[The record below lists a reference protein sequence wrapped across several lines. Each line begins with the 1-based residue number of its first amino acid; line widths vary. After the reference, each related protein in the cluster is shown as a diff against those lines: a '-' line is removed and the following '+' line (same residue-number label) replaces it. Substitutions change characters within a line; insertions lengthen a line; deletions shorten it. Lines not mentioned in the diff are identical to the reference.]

1 MSYGYSNK
9 TLTKVNSLEREKLT
23 LESVSSVNGYRITER
38 KRENKFTAISMLKR
52 ATADNDKS
60 AIKRA
65 TRFFFCGSQKHI
77 LSVDNVATNLY
88 THRCKDRH
96 CTECQAIKSYVWQ
109 KKITE
114 VLQSLSEV
122 KKYQK
127 FSFVFLTLTIKNPKI
142 HELRNTLSLMNKA
155 VNRMFK
161 REKFKFV
168 LGGVRSTE
176 ITRGQSGSDEC
187 HPHFHLL
194 LLVPSGYFKGEGY
207 LKLEEW
213 GREWGDCLD
222 LTAKEMRKKGL
233 SVPYSVDDY
242 TKGYPIVN
250 VKRAKDYDRK
260 TNLTIENSVENGGQ
274 LVNYVLKYSVKGT
287 DIIDRKKGSNDL
299 WFFEYDQQIKGVR
312 MITPVGLFREKL
324 RDLEKPDFDFNNAY
338 AEIKI
343 KAQEGKAKVMTVN
356 FDYNDDN
363 YNVVN
368 MFNEN
373 NKNHNEL
380 IKDALRNKA
389 HMLVKG
395 QLDLYYDLLKIHNE
409 NADKINEIRKKLF
422 IRKNA
427 KVKTKLYAEEN
438 KVLNKKLNDLIES
451 NHNRI
456 ERFIKIANKLCKY
469 GYLIKPAKE
478 IEDYFVTVVD
488 SDDFL
493 IPEFDKAY
501 FEKEERKETIAL
513 YLIEEIDEMFA

>member
-1 MSYGYSNK
+1 M
-9 TLTKVNSLEREKLT
+9 TKVNSLQKEKLT

-38 KRENKFTAISMLKR
+38 KKENKFTAISMLKR
-52 ATADNDKS
+52 ATEDNDKS

-65 TRFFFCGSQKHI
+65 TRFYFCGSNKHI
-77 LSVDNVATNLY
+77 LSVDNVASNLY

-114 VLQSLSEV
+114 ILQSLSEE

-127 FSFVFLTLTIKNPKI
+127 FSFVFLTLTIKNPKVY
-142 HELRNTLSLMNKA
+142 ELRNTLSLMNKA

-194 LLVPSGYFKGEGY
+194 LLVPSGYFKGKGY
-207 LKLEEW
+207 LTSEQW

-222 LTAKEMRKKGL
+222 LTAKEMRKKGI
-233 SVPYSVDDY
+233 SVTYNLDDY
-242 TKGYPIVN
+242 KQGYPLVD

-260 TNLTIENSVENGGQ
+260 TNLTVENSVENGGQ

-343 KAQEGKAKVMTVN
+343 KAQEGKAQVMTVN

-380 IKDALRNKA
+380 IKDALRNKS
-389 HMLVKG
+389 HMLVKS
-395 QLDLYYDLLKIHNE
+395 QLDLYYDLLEIHNR
-409 NADKINEIRKKLF
+409 NVTQIIDTRRKLYA
-422 IRKNA
+422 RKNA
-427 KVKTKLYAEEN
+427 KVKTDLYAEEN
-438 KVLNKKLNDLIES
+438 KKLKTLLNILLEANDK
-451 NHNRI
+451 HI
-456 ERFIKIANKLCKY
+456 ERFIKIANRLCKY
-469 GYLIKPAKE
+469 GYLIKPIKE
-478 IEDYFVTVVD
+478 IDDYFVIITTNDEFEIPKVD
-488 SDDFL
+488 
-493 IPEFDKAY
+493 
-501 FEKEERKETIAL
+501 AL
-513 YLIEEIDEMFA
+513 YNLEKDLRCENIDVVLIEELSEMF

>member
-1 MSYGYSNK
+1 M
-9 TLTKVNSLEREKLT
+9 TKVNSQKNT
-23 LESVSSVNGYRITER
+23 LEVVSPVNGFRITER

-52 ATADNDKS
+52 ATTDNDKS

-77 LSVDNVATNLY
+77 LSVDNVASNLY

-176 ITRGQSGSDEC
+176 ITRGQSGADEC

-194 LLVPSGYFKGEGY
+194 LLVPSGYFKGKGY
-207 LKLEEW
+207 LSTEEW

-222 LTAKEMRKKGL
+222 LTAREMQKKGVAVSYNL
-233 SVPYSVDDY
+233 GDY
-242 TKGYPIVN
+242 KKGYPLVD

-260 TNLTIENSVENGGQ
+260 TNLTVENSVENGGQ

-287 DIIDRKKGSNDL
+287 DIIDRRKGSNDL

-338 AEIKI
+338 AEIKV
-343 KAQEGKAKVMTVN
+343 KAQEKKAEVMTVS

-363 YNVVN
+363 YNVVSL
-368 MFNEN
+368 FDEKN
-373 NKNHNEL
+373 NNHNEL
-380 IKDALRNKA
+380 IKEALRRKS
-389 HMLVKG
+389 HMLVKS
-395 QLDLYYDLLKIHNE
+395 QLDLYYDILEIHNR
-409 NADKINEIRKKLF
+409 NVAQIIEIRRSLY

-427 KVKTKLYAEEN
+427 KVKTDLYAEEN
-438 KVLNKKLNDLIES
+438 GRLNTLLKTLLETNDR
-451 NHNRI
+451 HI
-456 ERFIKIANKLCKY
+456 ERFIKIAERLCKY
-469 GYLIKPAKE
+469 GYLIKPIKE
-478 IEDYFVTVVD
+478 IDDYFVVITTND
-488 SDDFL
+488 EFE
-493 IPEFDKAY
+493 IPKRD
-501 FEKEERKETIAL
+501 AL
-513 YLIEEIDEMFA
+513 YMIEKDFRSENIDIVLIEELAEMF